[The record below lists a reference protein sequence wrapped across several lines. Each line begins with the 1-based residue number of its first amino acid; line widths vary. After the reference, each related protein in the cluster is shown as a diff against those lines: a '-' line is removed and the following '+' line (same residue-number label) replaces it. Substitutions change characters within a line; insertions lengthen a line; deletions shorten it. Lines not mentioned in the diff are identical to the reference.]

1 MDETILKE
9 SDLLESSHQ
18 LVVYAIGFY
27 DGGSGFGRYGFPR
40 LVKELSA
47 GHGYG
52 YNDKGI
58 NFWDELDEYDQTHE
72 GRFDVECY
80 LMDDSCK
87 LTYAEFYHYMELACE
102 RYASRFPDSKEGLLS
117 ALDAYKERFL

>member
-1 MDETILKE
+1 MNDCVLQVN
-9 SDLLESSHQ
+9 DLFTQTHWP
-18 LVVYAIGFY
+18 V
-27 DGGSGFGRYGFPR
+27 
-40 LVKELSA
+40 LSA
-47 GHGYG
+47 FGLYQDTDISFPCIIEGFSRGEGYG
-52 YNDKGI
+52 ANDNGV

-72 GRFDVECY
+72 ERFDVECY
-80 LMDDSCK
+80 LVDESCK